1 MINNTCFNYLL
12 TNFRTRRRANGN
24 TSHTSMCYLVADG
37 IGGYC
42 EEVFAEFFF
51 SFGMPFR
58 ITMKFKTCINNM
70 VVTIVVSTFACPF
83 LGILSCRLFGWL

>member
-37 IGGYC
+37 IGGYY
-42 EEVFAEFFF
+42 EEVLAEFFF
-51 SFGMPFR
+51 FFWYA
-58 ITMKFKTCINNM
+58 I
-70 VVTIVVSTFACPF
+70 
-83 LGILSCRLFGWL
+83 